1 MKPNVGGFDRVARII
16 AGLGILS
23 LVLFVD
29 GSARWLGLI
38 GLVPLV
44 TGLVGWC
51 PIYPLLGFN
60 TCPLAARMR

>member
-1 MKPNVGGFDRVARII
+1 MTGNVGKIDKVLRIVA
-16 AGLGILS
+16 GIFL
-23 LVLFVD
+23 LALFFILD

-51 PIYPLLGFN
+51 PAYAMIGVN
-60 TCPLAARMR
+60 TCPARQ

>member
-1 MKPNVGGFDRVARII
+1 MTGNVGKTDKVLRIVA
-16 AGLGILS
+16 GI
-23 LVLFVD
+23 VLLALFFILD

-51 PIYPLLGFN
+51 PAYAMIGVN
-60 TCPLAARMR
+60 TCPSRQ